1 MEAYLQSLEAENLRM
16 NLLLRQAFAGLTVE
30 EKYRYAHACTKWEP
44 DRDYLHGQTLWYE
57 ADGYLYETQQN
68 VRSTLVYPPGS
79 PGTDSLYAKVPEPGG
94 SDDILPWVYG
104 EKVEAGDRR
113 MYEGTVYERVMAWSP
128 GTNIW
133 EPPTVPAV
141 WRPVESA

>member
-16 NLLLRQAFAGLTVE
+16 NLLLRQAFSGLTVE
-30 EKYRYAHACTKWEP
+30 EKYRYAHACAAWEP

-57 ADGYLYETQQN
+57 KDGSLYETQQN
-68 VRSTLVYPPGS
+68 VRSVLLYPPGS
-79 PGTDSLYAKVPEPGG
+79 PGTDALYAKLPKPEASNGVF
-94 SDDILPWVYG
+94 PWVYG
-104 EKVEAGDRR
+104 EKVEPGNRR
-113 MYEGTVYERVMAWSP
+113 MFEGAVYERIMAWAP

-141 WRPVESA
+141 WRLVQST